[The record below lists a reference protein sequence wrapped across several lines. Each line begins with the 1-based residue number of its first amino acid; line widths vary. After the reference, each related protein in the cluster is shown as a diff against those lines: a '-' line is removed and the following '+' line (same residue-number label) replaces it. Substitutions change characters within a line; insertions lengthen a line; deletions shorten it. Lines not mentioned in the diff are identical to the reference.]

1 MAGSTSFFLIIS
13 HIVLNLLVVACGPEI
28 AEAGAA
34 VKDLADAK
42 AAVTVRRRQRIP
54 VEAMLLDHAGAEAA
68 VRLHART
75 PQPVQITSNA
85 WEVQG
90 IEALAVVN
98 RLAQKITEATA
109 VEQAE
114 ADHLRNLRWKSKKLH
129 KHMLHAMKVAF
140 TNEMLREMRV
150 RGLTEEVFC
159 EGGFSSLEMGSYSTR
174 LGVELT
180 SPVRARLLDPLH
192 CRRWGGCVRENCRVG
207 RRCGASPIDWT
218 LTTLPRMALPEDV
231 AYVTV

>member
-1 MAGSTSFFLIIS
+1 M
-13 HIVLNLLVVACGPEI
+13 LNLRVVACGPEI
-28 AEAGAA
+28 AEARAA
-34 VKDLADAK
+34 VKDLSDAK
-42 AAVTVRRRQRIP
+42 AAVMARRRKRIP
-54 VEAMLLDHAGAEAA
+54 VEAMLLDHAGAKAA

-90 IEALAVVN
+90 EEALAVVN

-109 VEQAE
+109 VEQAD
-114 ADHLRNLRWKSKKLH
+114 ADHLLNLRWKSKKLH
-129 KHMLHAMKVAF
+129 KQMLHAMKVAF

-159 EGGFSSLEMGSYSTR
+159 EGGFSSLEMGSYATR
-174 LGVELT
+174 FGGELT

-207 RRCGASPIDWT
+207 RRSGAPPIDWT
-218 LTTLPRMALPEDV
+218 LTTLPRMDLPEDV